1 MSNSV
6 DNRVVSMEF
15 DNAKFERNVAQSLD
29 TLKHLDKSLDGL
41 VDSSKKFDGVSFED
55 LANSIDSIA
64 SKFTLMGR
72 ITMRVFDEI
81 ADGIV
86 NLGKKLLDFNID
98 QVSSGWEK
106 YADKTEAVQTIMSA
120 TGKDIDYVSE
130 QLRRLNRFTDETS
143 YSFTDMTGNIAK
155 FTSQGIDLESAI
167 TQMQGIA
174 TWAASAGRNA
184 QEASRAMYNISQAM
198 GAGSMKLIDW
208 KSIQNANMAT
218 KEFKEQAIAAGL
230 AAKTL
235 VEQEG
240 KIVTENGKIEVSIQN
255 FDQTLQK
262 GWFNTEAMTKV
273 FTEYGKFADVI
284 DEVSESTGLEVTQL
298 LQLAKAQKKSEEA
311 LQDQARRYEMTKDEI
326 DAVRDSLTLLNSEE
340 YEFSKRTYA
349 AAQEAKTFRDAI
361 NAAKDA
367 ISTAW
372 MNLFETIFGDYE
384 KQKELWTDLANWF
397 WELFAEPINKL
408 RKKVVQPLMETT
420 GKEVDATKQFNE
432 AVKSSGVDLTKYGD
446 IAVKVLKKHGL
457 LTDEMIE
464 KYGSIEN
471 AIKHL
476 SGSSDQFSKAIDD
489 MVQETSKSLTEGK
502 KDFDDYMKTAK
513 EVLRGDWG
521 NGADRRARLSEAGYD
536 YKVVQ
541 ELANRLHAQLKINR
555 EDYEDLCIKSNKYTD
570 QADDGLKKLQKDF
583 EENIKE
589 IEDTRDALDKL
600 TGWELLFGKQEE
612 NQGAFYNIID
622 SISALKDTAVEAYEE
637 IFDGDR
643 VNQLRE
649 ILKNINRSTAAMK
662 ETIEKSKNLKKA
674 FKGLFAVINILSNA
688 FTTVFRI
695 VKSFVSVFMPSQKV
709 IGDMVGT
716 FGDWLVAI
724 NDWLEK
730 NEIFDKAVEESTKLF
745 IRLKEAIDPAIQKVK
760 EFFSSFDSSEAL
772 AKVVEWIEKLYKGAI
787 HIGGTALGAI
797 VIGISMVIGKVQELY
812 GKYLSPLVD
821 KDKTFFLEIK
831 NGERTTN
838 SAFTKIKSAV
848 VDFFKILINFVKTKD
863 IGKFFEDFTN
873 RFTALANWFIK
884 TRNSVKAFLEQ
895 FDFLRVG
902 VILKLAA
909 AIITLTGALKFL
921 KRFGTIHGAVVN
933 VLNTLSKT
941 IASYNRGVQTNNI
954 LKIAAAIGIL
964 VSALLVLAYMPED
977 KMLKGMDALMKIMT
991 GFVAIMG
998 LATLIGLAAKSGNMA
1013 GLAGVI
1019 GGIAAVLIASV
1030 LSLWVLTSK
1039 IDYKKIQPALETLF
1053 KVMLIAVAG
1062 VVAVSLLAGKAKVG
1076 ITSMVALAAGI
1087 LLMVYALEKIQN
1099 SAAILTPRA
1108 FENFFRLLSLL
1119 LLASF
1124 TMRRASI
1131 SGALG
1136 LLVFVLSLSTINKT
1150 LIKLMDEI
1158 LPAEVY
1164 KSKMDD
1170 FWGLIKMISAIAVA
1184 LRIGGK
1190 ARLGTAISIIAV
1202 IIAIY
1207 ELAKAAANI
1216 GKLPAVEITRGL
1228 DVVENIGYM
1237 LAVIIAVMGIAARL
1251 SRGGKGFATA
1261 VIAIVVALIAIGIEI
1276 VAISN
1281 LGWEGMLPGLVAMGG
1296 ILLGLAAVFGS
1307 LASVGANFK
1316 PSSLLSLVEVL
1327 GVVAI
1332 VYGAIYALS
1341 TYGNPDTMLQA
1352 AESLGLVLVAL
1363 GVAMKLMSG
1372 ANLNGFNSNDAWQQ
1386 IIQFVILAGVAIGA
1400 LWALQALNIQTS
1412 IETVGALALLII
1424 VLAVAARIMSKC
1436 TNDLGSSVG
1445 NAVLVAGLAAS
1456 LILIA
1461 IAMQK
1466 LNDVNVEG
1474 ILPKAEALAI
1484 LLATIGG
1491 VVFILSLIPDTTWAG
1506 GIVQGVIGFLGILL
1520 GLVVITEIIG
1530 ILEGIPFFAG
1540 KLESG
1545 ATALGKAISG
1555 FASAF
1560 KEDETEKATE
1570 DISHIEKFAND
1581 LKGLVEVLNGID
1593 LNTESVEAL
1602 AKVLIALG
1610 TAEIKDAIA
1619 NFINTKLGDNSDDLT
1634 TKLTGFATAVT
1645 GYVTALHE
1653 LNAGDL
1659 YKAVAITNAISKLLT
1674 ALPKEGGVAG
1684 WLLGTKSTTIENLSQ
1699 NLGGFAESV
1708 VEMSQK
1714 LSEFSDSDVEHI
1726 TKFSKALDSLIEVLN
1741 KIEKTGGIWQKITG
1755 TVDLTTFGTSLTSFI
1770 NNLVGGQQRGTGT
1783 TEGIFGKLKNI
1794 TDDDINSFDT
1804 LKKIIDKL
1812 AEATSSIPQL
1822 GGVADFIFGTDSP
1835 AEFGTQMVTLCEK
1848 IVEIGDKAK
1857 GITDGHI
1864 ESIEEAT
1871 KAAYALNAFSN
1882 AMYGTSLPTEPS
1894 QNLSDSAENFKE
1906 ASATLNS
1913 ADFQKTEEQTGRLEN
1928 IMGMFKGLGG
1938 GDGTTLDLSSV
1949 QTSLAGLGDAAESGI
1964 TSVLTSFS
1972 SHTEEL
1978 NAAGQSVPTEIANG
1992 IAQGSGDLETA
2003 TTGLETTVTTSM
2015 EAIQQTATTSG
2026 EGVTIGFFN
2035 GMLNKFKDSELL
2047 NAFVEGASEALSESN
2062 PQILDIGH
2070 KFCDTV
2076 ITGMGDR
2083 NEDAYN
2089 NAAGIVDAA
2098 VAGATERLDIQA
2110 DPEGGTSQTAAEL
2123 GKTFGNGFVKGVDL
2137 KTDKVHDIGVTMVDF
2152 LLQGV
2157 RSKVDDADTIGEEI
2171 AQPIADALSLAI
2183 TSMSETT
2190 VMPVGAEMVN
2200 SVVAGVDMSAE
2211 TSSLAGQTIVAS
2223 VVGGM
2228 GEKQVDVETMSQA
2241 LSDAGAAKITATQP
2255 TWIEAGHF
2263 VAEGLAQGLDERAD
2277 VVRTAANN
2285 LATIAEIAIRSALGI
2300 HSPSRVAIGL
2310 GEFFGEGF
2318 GIGIHNMFSYVHTAS
2333 ESLSETATD
2342 AISEAARL
2350 ASAIIE
2356 SDANPVITPVLD
2368 LSEVRRGAASIS
2380 NMGSFAASV
2389 SASRAN
2395 MVYDSAFARTIQNGT
2410 PTPTTAVLS
2419 DSAIRALAARQT
2431 TPNKTVIEF
2440 TGDLAQLARVL
2451 HPVIV
2456 DQYNYHGDKLIN

>member
-86 NLGKKLLDFNID
+86 NLGKKIIDFNLD
-98 QVSSGWEK
+98 QVTAGWDK
-106 YADKTEAVQTIMSA
+106 YAEKTTSVQTIMSA
-120 TGKDIDYVSE
+120 TGREIEYVEE
-130 QLRRLNRFTDETS
+130 QLGRLNRFTDETS
-143 YSFTDMTGNIAK
+143 FSFTDMTSNIAK
-155 FTSQGIDLESAI
+155 FTSQGIELDSAV
-167 TQMQGIA
+167 TSMQGIA
-174 TWAASAGRNA
+174 TWAAQAGQNA
-184 QEASRAMYNISQAM
+184 QAASRAMYNISQAM
-198 GAGSMKLIDW
+198 GAGHMKMIDW

-235 VEQEG
+235 IEKEG
-240 KIVTENGKIEVSIQN
+240 EIVTANKGITVSIQN
-255 FDQTLQK
+255 FDQTLQD
-262 GWFNTEAMTKV
+262 GWFNTKAMTKV
-273 FTEYGKFADVI
+273 FTEYGKFADLI
-284 DEVSESTGLEVTQL
+284 DSTYEEFDEKITVSKL
-298 LQLAKAQKKSEEA
+298 LQLAEAQKTLSDTFEKDLAEA
-311 LQDQARRYEMTKDEI
+311 ADKAGVSVDDLRTSVSK
-326 DAVRDSLTLLNSEE
+326 LNEEE
-340 YEFSKRTYA
+340 YAFSKATYKS
-349 AAQEAKTFRDAI
+349 AQEAKTWEDVMNATADAV
-361 NAAKDA
+361 
-367 ISTAW
+367 STSW
-372 MNLFETIFGDYE
+372 MNVFQTIFGNYE
-384 KQKELWTDLANWF
+384 QVRVLWTDLANWF
-397 WELFAEPINKL
+397 YELFADPINAL
-408 RKKVVQPLMETT
+408 QETLDEVMNTT
-420 GKEVDATKQFNE
+420 GQEVDATEQFNN
-432 AVKSSGVDLTKYGD
+432 ALKSSGVSLSKYGD
-446 IAVKVLKKHGL
+446 VAEKVLRKHGL
-457 LTDEMIE
+457 LTDEMVQS
-464 KYGSIEN
+464 YGSVEA
-471 AIKHL
+471 AIAHI
-476 SGSSDQFSKAIDD
+476 SGSSDQFTQVIDD
-489 MVQETSKSLTEGK
+489 MIEETSSSLTKGEK
-502 KDFDDYMKTAK
+502 AFDDYIKTAK

-521 NGADRRARLSEAGYD
+521 NGAERRDRLSAAGYD

-541 ELANRLHAQLKINR
+541 ELANRLHNQLRINR
-555 EDYEDLCIKSNKYTD
+555 EDYEELCIKNNQYIEESD
-570 QADDGLKKLQKDF
+570 EGLKKLKEDF
-583 EENIKE
+583 EGNIKE

-600 TGWELLFGKQEE
+600 TGWQLLFGKQTK
-612 NQGAFYNIID
+612 NQGALYNIID
-622 SISALKDTAVEAYEE
+622 AVKALRTTVTEAYSD

-662 ETIEKSKNLKKA
+662 ETIENSENLKRA
-674 FKGLFAVINILSNA
+674 FKGLFAAINIASNA
-688 FTTVFRI
+688 FSTIFRI
-695 VKSFVSVFMPSQKV
+695 VKAFVSVFMPSQKV

-724 NDWLEK
+724 NDWLER
-730 NEIFDKAVEESTKLF
+730 NGVFDKAVEKSTELF
-745 IRLKEAIDPAIQKVK
+745 IKLKQAIDPAVQKIK
-760 EFFSSFDSSEAL
+760 EFFDSFDSSETL
-772 AKVVEWIEKLYKGAI
+772 AKVVELVQKLYKGAI
-787 HIGGTALGAI
+787 NIGGTALGAI
-797 VIGISMVIGKVQELY
+797 VIGITTIAGKIQELY

-821 KDKTFFLEIK
+821 KIKTFFLEIK

-838 SAFTKIKSAV
+838 STFTKIKSAV

-863 IGKFFEDFTN
+863 IGKFFEDFAN
-873 RFTALANWFIK
+873 RFTTLANWFIK

-1019 GGIAAVLIASV
+1019 GGIAAVLIAAV
-1030 LSLWVLTSK
+1030 LSLWVLTNK

-1053 KVMLIAVAG
+1053 KVMLIAVTG

-1119 LLASF
+1119 ILSSF
-1124 TMRRASI
+1124 TMRGVSI

-1136 LLVFVLSLSTINKT
+1136 LLIFVLSLSTINKT

-1216 GKLPAVEITRGL
+1216 GKIPAVEITRGL

-1332 VYGAIYALS
+1332 VYAAIYALS

-1372 ANLNGFNSNDAWQQ
+1372 TNLNGFDSNSAWQQ

-1400 LWALQALNIQTS
+1400 LWALQALNIQAS
-1412 IETVGALALLII
+1412 IETVGALALLI
-1424 VLAVAARIMSKC
+1424 VALACAARILSGGKS
-1436 TNDLGSSVG
+1436 DFSSSAGKALMV
-1445 NAVLVAGLAAS
+1445 AVLAGA
-1456 LILIA
+1456 LIGIA
-1461 IAMQK
+1461 FAMQQ
-1466 LNDVNVEG
+1466 LNSVNVEG
-1474 ILPKAEALAI
+1474 LLPKVEAMAI
-1484 LLATIGG
+1484 LLASIGG
-1491 VVFILSLIPDTTWAG
+1491 IVAILSLFSKFANFG
-1506 GIVQGVIGFLGILL
+1506 GIIAEVVGMLTLML
-1520 GLVVITEIIG
+1520 GLVILTEVVG
-1530 ILEGIPFFAG
+1530 ILDLIPGFSSRLEAG
-1540 KLESG
+1540 AE
-1545 ATALGKAISG
+1545 TLGKAIAK
-1555 FASAF
+1555 FVEQF
-1560 KEDETEKATE
+1560 KEDKTNEATEK
-1570 DISHIEKFAND
+1570 ISKLEKFATD
-1581 LKGLVEVLNGID
+1581 LQGLVDVLNGVD
-1593 LNTESVEAL
+1593 LDVTSVTAL
-1602 AKVLIALG
+1602 GEVLIALG
-1610 TAEIKDAIA
+1610 KAEI
-1619 NFINTKLGDNSDDLT
+1619 SDGISNLLNKWAGVEDGSLT
-1634 TKLTGFATAVT
+1634 TKLTGFATAMSE
-1645 GYVTALHE
+1645 YVNAIHAL
-1653 LNAGDL
+1653 NSGDL
-1659 YKAVAITNAISKLLT
+1659 YKAVAITNAVAQVLT
-1674 ALPKEGGVAG
+1674 AIPKEGGIAS
-1684 WLLGTKSTTIENLSQ
+1684 WLLGTKSEGMGNLSGT
-1699 NLGGFAESV
+1699 L
-1708 VEMSQK
+1708 K
-1714 LSEFSDSDVEHI
+1714 EFGKAIVDFGTEAAKIDEKMVQDI
-1726 TKFSKALDSLIEVLN
+1726 TRAANAMGPMTELID
-1741 KIEKTGGIWQKITG
+1741 KIPKTGGVWQDIIG
-1755 TVDLTTFGTSLTSFI
+1755 ESDISLFGTRITSFI
-1770 NNLVGGQQRGTGT
+1770 RMLIGGMHSD
-1783 TEGIFGKLKNI
+1783 GIFALAAGI
-1794 TDDDINSFDT
+1794 TDD
-1804 LKKIIDKL
+1804 KIKSLDKL
-1812 AEATSSIPQL
+1812 KEATKVLVEAVEPIPQL
-1822 GGVADFIFGTDSP
+1822 GGLLDAVFGTDSP
-1835 AEFGTQMVTLCEK
+1835 AEFGNQMVSFCEK
-1848 IVEIGDKAK
+1848 VIEIGDKAE
-1857 GITDGHI
+1857 GITDTHI

-1871 KAAYALNAFSN
+1871 NAAYALNAFSN
-1882 AMYGTSLPTEPS
+1882 ALLGTSLPTEPS
-1894 QNLSDSAENFKE
+1894 ENLAESAEKYKE

-1913 ADFQKTEEQTGRLEN
+1913 ADFGKTEEQTSKLEN

-1938 GDGTTLDLSSV
+1938 GDGSTLDLSSI

-1964 TSVLTSFS
+1964 TAVLTSFS

-1992 IAQGSGDLETA
+1992 ITQGSGDLETA

-2070 KFCDTV
+2070 KFGDTV

-2089 NAAGIVDAA
+2089 NAAGIVNAA
-2098 VAGATERLDIQA
+2098 VAGATERLNIQA
-2110 DPEGGTSQTAAEL
+2110 DAEGGTSQTAAEL

-2137 KTDKVHDIGVTMVDF
+2137 KTGKVHDIGVTMVDF

-2183 TSMSETT
+2183 TNMSETT
-2190 VMPVGAEMVN
+2190 VMPVGAELVN

-2211 TSSLAGQTIVAS
+2211 TSSLAGQAIVTS

-2228 GEKQVDVETMSQA
+2228 GKKQVDVETMSQA
-2241 LSDAGAAKITATQP
+2241 LSDAGSAKITATQP

-2277 VVRTAANN
+2277 RVQTAATR
-2285 LATIAEIAIRSALGI
+2285 LATIAEVAIRAALGI
-2300 HSPSRVAIGL
+2300 QSPSKVAIGL

-2318 GIGIHNMFSYVHTAS
+2318 GIGIRNMFSYVHTAS

-2350 ASAIIE
+2350 ASAIVE

-2456 DQYNYHGDKLIN
+2456 DQYNYHGDSLVK